1 MIPEIGHFALVLA
14 LLVGIAQASVPL
26 IGARRND
33 LTLMGVAESTALAQF
48 GFVAAAFA
56 ALTACY
62 VRSDF
67 SVLTVFENS
76 HSAMPLIYKFTSVWG
91 NHEGSML
98 LWVLILTLFGAL
110 VAGFG
115 RNMPESFKA
124 CVLAVQAWIA
134 VAFYLFILLTSNPF
148 LRLVPAPFEGR
159 DLNPVLQD
167 IGLAVHPPMLYLGYV
182 GLSITFSFESPT

>member
-33 LTLMGVAESTALAQF
+33 PRLMGVAESTALAQF

-110 VAGFG
+110 VAAFG

-124 CVLAVQAWIA
+124 TVLAVQAWIA

-148 LRLVPAPFEGR
+148 LRLGAR
-159 DLNPVLQD
+159 
-167 IGLAVHPPMLYLGYV
+167 AVRRP
-182 GLSITFSFESPT
+182 

>member
-14 LLVGIAQASVPL
+14 LLIGLVQGSVPM

-33 LTLMGVAESTALAQF
+33 PTLMGVAESTALAQF

-62 VRSDF
+62 VRSAF

-98 LWVLILTLFGAL
+98 LWVLILSVLGAL
-110 VAGFG
+110 VADFG
-115 RNMPESFKA
+115 GNIPASLKA
-124 CVLAVQAWIA
+124 TVLSVQSWVAAV
-134 VAFYLFILLTSNPF
+134 VYLLL
-148 LRLVPAPFEGR
+148 L
-159 DLNPVLQD
+159 
-167 IGLAVHPPMLYLGYV
+167 
-182 GLSITFSFESPT
+182 